1 MIARFTVV
9 QIYESLN
16 KRPLFVRK
24 GGILD
29 DARRINESAR
39 KHTLKNTNQ
48 RPLIIPYITK
58 YVPCSTQSLQ
68 EKLVSKNRLTFATT
82 ETTWPKIQLRFH

>member
-9 QIYESLN
+9 QIYERLN

-24 GGILD
+24 GRILD

-48 RPLIIPYITK
+48 RPLIIP
-58 YVPCSTQSLQ
+58 
-68 EKLVSKNRLTFATT
+68 
-82 ETTWPKIQLRFH
+82 